1 MANHELVVFK
11 ADPDHRDLR
20 AAIGIEGR
28 QMGLRSRPNEGTNGF
43 WYLHRLLLSSLDPF
57 YEFINKPALRY
68 PRVCEVAWCQ
78 STCEVLGTLWVTR
91 NGKTLGKI
99 GD

>member
-28 QMGLRSRPNEGTNGF
+28 QMGLRSRPNEGANGF

-57 YEFINKPALRY
+57 YEFINKPAFRY

-78 STCEVLGTLWVTR
+78 STCEVLG
-91 NGKTLGKI
+91 NTLGDKNRQTSWKN
-99 GD
+99 G